1 MTKVIEDS
9 NDRTELAVTTDKEQA
24 KKIVLIYGRNMVTL
38 VLRLVTFLQKRPT
51 CLRTTFLI

>member
-38 VLRLVTFLQKRPT
+38 VLRLVTFL
-51 CLRTTFLI
+51 